1 MQSEIVKMACTMN
14 SASIFENVVQNIEQL
29 EIAVLQDVNQFPIY
43 GKGFALP
50 HMVIGINRL

>member
-1 MQSEIVKMACTMN
+1 MQSEIVEMAYLMN
-14 SASIFENVVQNIEQL
+14 SASIFEYKVQDIEQL
-29 EIAVLQDVNQFPIY
+29 GIAVLQDINQFPIY

>member
-1 MQSEIVKMACTMN
+1 MN